1 MGNLQVRKA
10 ERKQAT
16 LRVGVSGPSRS
27 GKTYSALLLAQ
38 GIASSWEKVALID
51 SEIGSGELYS
61 DLGQYNIVTLTAP
74 FSPERYIEAIK
85 MCEEAG
91 MEVIVIDSATHEWD
105 GKGGCLEI
113 QEQLGGRYQDWAK
126 VTPRHQKFVQ
136 AIVES
141 PVHIITTTR
150 RKQDYEVTNEN
161 GKTKVQKI
169 GLKEVQREGFEY
181 ELTLAFEVNI
191 RHYASSSK
199 DRTGLFADVPE
210 FIITEETGKKLKAW
224 ADSGVEVAVV
234 TDYKALIK
242 AELAK
247 LGVAPKTLAEA
258 QGLIMGMT
266 RLDYTEVNF
275 EEILKR
281 LIEIVKK
288 ETPPDEEVPAE
299 PAKTATG
306 DKLKKSLKKK
316 PAPATDEADTIAN
329 DQVNDNI
336 GNDEE

>member
-1 MGNLQVRKA
+1 MGNLQFRKA
-10 ERKQAT
+10 ERKQAK
-16 LRVGVSGPSRS
+16 LRVGVSGPSGS
-27 GKTYSALLLAQ
+27 GKTYSALLLAK

-51 SEIGSGELYS
+51 SENGSGELYS

-126 VTPRHQKFVQ
+126 VTPRHQKFIQ
-136 AIVES
+136 AIIES

-150 RKQDYEVTNEN
+150 RKQDYEMTNEG
-161 GKTKVQKI
+161 GKVKVQKV

-191 RHYASSSK
+191 RHYSITSK
-199 DRTGLFADVPE
+199 DRTGLFVDKPE
-210 FIITEETGKKLKAW
+210 FIITEETGKTLKTW

-299 PAKTATG
+299 PAKTATS

-316 PAPATDEADTIAN
+316 DPVAVEAPVEVEGGDSEEA
-329 DQVNDNI
+329 
-336 GNDEE
+336 